1 MAVSVDKIYEFG
13 EWRLDPAEHLLSRNG
28 SPVPLGPK
36 VFDTLLVLV
45 ENAGRLVTKDEFM
58 KRVWPDT
65 FVEDLALTQNISQLR
80 KILGN
85 GDEPVIE
92 TVPKRGYRLL
102 VPVTVRERTPFVK
115 PAARGKSARAA
126 SRLHL

>member
-1 MAVSVDKIYEFG
+1 MAVSADKIYEFG
-13 EWRLDPAEHLLSRNG
+13 DWRLDPAEHLLLRNG

-36 VFDTLLVLV
+36 VFDTLVVLV

-58 KRVWPDT
+58 KRVWPDS

-85 GDEPVIE
+85 GEEPVIE

-102 VPVTVRERTPFVK
+102 VPVRVRERTPSVEPATPGK
-115 PAARGKSARAA
+115 PGPRAA
-126 SRLHL
+126 SL

>member
-1 MAVSVDKIYEFG
+1 
-13 EWRLDPAEHLLSRNG
+13 
-28 SPVPLGPK
+28 
-36 VFDTLLVLV
+36 V

-58 KRVWPDT
+58 KRVWPDS

-80 KILGN
+80 KIMGN

-102 VPVTVRERTPFVK
+102 VPVTVRERTQSVD
-115 PAARGKSARAA
+115 PATEGKSAGATSRIPLRRVVYYSGLAAVVGALVVAALIAANRNPRSLRA
-126 SRLHL
+126 SNFVQITND